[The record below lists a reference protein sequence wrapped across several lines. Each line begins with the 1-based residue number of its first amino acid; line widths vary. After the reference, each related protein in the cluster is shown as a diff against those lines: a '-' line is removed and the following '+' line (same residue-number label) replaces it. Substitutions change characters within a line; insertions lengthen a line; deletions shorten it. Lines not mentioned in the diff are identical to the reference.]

1 MHDDYLGLFLFVSY
15 RFFSRFFSVCT
26 MGILIFIGPADKSK
40 DSDIKKKVRDSLK
53 RFTLLYLVLH
63 MTGSKIIL
71 FMGFV
76 FVVFS
81 I

>member
-1 MHDDYLGLFLFVSY
+1 
-15 RFFSRFFSVCT
+15 